1 MIVAKRVKAGK
12 LFGDLV
18 IDQRKHPFELDLEE
32 GRCTVKKSDFD
43 NLSEKTWYNIKVN
56 TKITK
61 KGKIIFTNLGKKYYT
76 ELSKFSILLNIS
88 FSL

>member
-18 IDQRKHPFELDLEE
+18 IDQKKHPFELDLEE

-43 NLSEKTWYNIKVN
+43 KKKKKTWYKSMRQLL
-56 TKITK
+56 T
-61 KGKIIFTNLGKKYYT
+61 GKEIEFHMI
-76 ELSKFSILLNIS
+76 
-88 FSL
+88 